1 MVFAA
6 FWLGRLLFGRDEEGE
21 QATPWRGLLVGGVG
35 AGLMAVSISQT
46 IMGRQAYNHSMHL
59 PLLLTLCLGLLWWGW
74 KERSWRWVALAGA
87 CAGLMPYTYPVA
99 RFTPVLFLSLG
110 LGFLAPLRAVS
121 WGKVRQELR
130 WAALFTGVAVLVAG
144 PLLVHFALNPEHLFL
159 RSRHLWVFDPVRSQ
173 GDPLGIFLINVW
185 DHLSL
190 FGLRGD
196 PKWRSNYAVQPMLNP
211 AEALFFWFGVGV
223 AVWRRR
229 WPVYRLLLIW
239 LATMMFPAFLA
250 RDPLAPSNMRMLGA
264 APAIY
269 LFVGV
274 GVWEAFRFLRERFFR
289 ESATRAAIAAG
300 SVISVAILVQ
310 GIVTY
315 RTYFHK
321 WASAPEMLAAY
332 YAPWPDVLQALNAQ
346 SSSADVL
353 YLFPRFANFDYE
365 YLYQGAAQLHL
376 FDPYVQAPV
385 LAQEVESVLTDA
397 GGLSTV
403 KVVEWTRDSS
413 WIGHDARL
421 VAFLLRKYGRYL
433 GSDEYTDLRIHS
445 FTDIS
450 LDRPWTF
457 YELEPLT
464 VKYDGGIALRGLAL
478 GQAGEQM
485 SSRQVLDLGRD
496 RPLWMALRWQ
506 SAPGLEVDYAISLR
520 LYGVEGE
527 RVYQEDFVPRS
538 RLDLPT
544 GQWWAEEE
552 IDFRTVLAV
561 PADLPAGDY
570 ELRLVVYDT
579 ETLVPAVEI
588 GVWEAETTLARL
600 RLAEGR

>member
-1 MVFAA
+1 MERAKLAA
-6 FWLGRLLFGRDEEGE
+6 GRAG
-21 QATPWRGLLVGGVG
+21 WRMRG
-35 AGLMAVSISQT
+35 AASV
-46 IMGRQAYNHSMHL
+46 HL
-59 PLLLTLCLGLLWWGW
+59 H
-74 KERSWRWVALAGA
+74 A
-87 CAGLMPYTYPVA
+87 CALCTFP
-99 RFTPVLFLSLG
+99 FHFFCLSFLL
-110 LGFLAPLRAVS
+110 PLRADS
-121 WGKVRQELR
+121 WEKVRRELR
-130 WAALFTGVAVLVAG
+130 WAAVFAGVAGLVAA
-144 PLLVHFALNPEHLFL
+144 PLLVHFALNPEHFFL
-159 RSRHLWVFDPVRSQ
+159 RSKNLWIFDSARSQ
-173 GDPLGIFLINVW
+173 VDPLGTFLINVW

-190 FGLRGD
+190 LGLRGD
-196 PKWRSNYAVQPMLNP
+196 LNWRNNYAGQPMLNP

-223 AVWRRR
+223 AVWRWR
-229 WPVYRLLLIW
+229 WPAYRLLLIW

-250 RDPLAPSNMRMLGA
+250 KDFLAPSSMRILGA
-264 APAIY
+264 SPAIY
-269 LFVGV
+269 LLVGV

-289 ESATRAAIAAG
+289 ENATRAAIAAG

-321 WASAPEMLAAY
+321 WAFAPEALAEFLV
-332 YAPWPDVLQALNAQ
+332 PWPDVIQTLNAQ
-346 SSSADVL
+346 SSGADVL
-353 YLFPRFANFDYE
+353 YLFPHYGDYGYE
-365 YLYQGAAQLHL
+365 YLYQGAAQVHL

-397 GGLSTV
+397 GELSTV

-421 VAFLLRKYGRYL
+421 VAFLLHRYGRYL

-485 SSRQVLDLGRD
+485 SSRQLFDLGRD

-506 SAPGLEVDYAISLR
+506 TAPGLEVDYAISLR

-538 RLDLPT
+538 RLDPSYGSMVVGRSGRLPDRT
-544 GQWWAEEE
+544 GSTGR
-552 IDFRTVLAV
+552 F
-561 PADLPAGDY
+561 AGRK
-570 ELRLVVYDT
+570 LRVG
-579 ETLVPAVEI
+579 A
-588 GVWEAETTLARL
+588 WSSTTWRRWSRL
-600 RLAEGR
+600 SR